1 VDKPA
6 VSPTLEKLAVEKP
19 AVEKPAAEKADKE
32 KEKAAALPAPP
43 VEPAEEAVA
52 PALAEAELDAPAP
65 EKKNKK
71 LRLMVA
77 AAVGMLV
84 LGGGSLVVY
93 PMLMKRISPPATV
106 GQQDSSPLSLRV
118 ERTSGG
124 MLLTWNRDA
133 VVIQHASKV
142 VLSITD
148 GDRHEN
154 IEMDPN
160 QVRTGSIVYPPISG
174 DVSFQMEV
182 ADAKQSRTTS
192 ESLRVHD
199 PRPSPLAASSTPAI
213 QGPQLAAKQNTPGKG
228 QNAESAD
235 GTSEATPKPPE
246 EQAVVRNTTSVKQ
259 FDKESLAQRLRPAEP
274 VDMAE
279 APAEVR
285 ANTAAPGN
293 LGSIMPG
300 AISAPSAPARPASA
314 RPADTSA
321 SAANANPG
329 GQITPA
335 EPIYKKAPEYPK
347 VARQI
352 GASGVVE
359 IEATIGTDGKV
370 RNAKVTKGNPMLQ
383 KAAIDAVM
391 EWKYKPALLNGRPVE
406 SPVQIKL
413 NFAPDR

>member
-1 VDKPA
+1 
-6 VSPTLEKLAVEKP
+6 
-19 AVEKPAAEKADKE
+19 
-32 KEKAAALPAPP
+32 
-43 VEPAEEAVA
+43 VA
-52 PALAEAELDAPAP
+52 PAPAAPAAKIAPAAPAAKAAPAEAPKKKEEEKVKEKVVAPPAPAP
-65 EKKNKK
+65 KVQEAPAFSTIAPPAANKNKK
-71 LRLMVA
+71 VRLMVA
-77 AAVGMLV
+77 AALGMLV
-84 LGGGSLVVY
+84 LVGGFLFLY
-93 PMLMKRISPPATV
+93 PALLHRGDRSQTV
-106 GQQDSSPLSLRV
+106 AEQDSSPLGLRI
-118 ERTSGG
+118 ERTPGG
-124 MLLTWNRDA
+124 LLLTWNRDA

-300 AISAPSAPARPASA
+300 AISAPSRESILAVLR
-314 RPADTSA
+314 DG
-321 SAANANPG
+321 AAVVNPQQVQERLWRVRWVLALLCGSNTAVGIIRAAETHAEIPG
-329 GQITPA
+329 GAKPNEQKWLVFLRRLSSLTT
-335 EPIYKKAPEYPK
+335 
-347 VARQI
+347 
-352 GASGVVE
+352 E
-359 IEATIGTDGKV
+359 ICGRAAGELIWAV
-370 RNAKVTKGNPMLQ
+370 GN
-383 KAAIDAVM
+383 
-391 EWKYKPALLNGRPVE
+391 
-406 SPVQIKL
+406 
-413 NFAPDR
+413 